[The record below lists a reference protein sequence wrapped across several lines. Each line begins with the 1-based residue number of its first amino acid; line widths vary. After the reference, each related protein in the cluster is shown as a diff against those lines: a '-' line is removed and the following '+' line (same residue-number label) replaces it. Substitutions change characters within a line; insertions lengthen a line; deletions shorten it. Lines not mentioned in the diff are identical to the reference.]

1 MLKTESE
8 QALRALA
15 ALAASDRSLSLV
27 ELARRASAPA
37 PMLAKV
43 LARLGHLGLV
53 AGRRGPKGGYRLA
66 RPAAK
71 IALGDVVLPLEGLR
85 FANACLFGPSECSST
100 EPCPLHQIWEPLR
113 DRLIAFL
120 ERSSLAD
127 LASADVAAPKA
138 AAETSRRAAG
148 ARRERGARAAAGGRG
163 AE

>member
-15 ALAASDRSLSLV
+15 ALAARDRAQPLG
-27 ELARRASAPA
+27 ELAKRASAPA

-85 FANACLFGPSECSST
+85 FANACLFGPSECSAT
-100 EPCPLHQIWEPLR
+100 EPCPLHPFWGPLR
-113 DRLIAFL
+113 DRLVAFL
-120 ERSSLAD
+120 EHASLAD
-127 LASADVAAPKA
+127 LVPAAAPKA
-138 AAETSRRAAG
+138 AGGTARRATP
-148 ARRERGARAAAGGRG
+148 ARRERVVKPAAGGRG

>member
-66 RPAAK
+66 RPASK
-71 IALGDVVLPLEGLR
+71 IALGDIVLPLEGRR
-85 FANACLFGPSECSST
+85 FANACLFGPSECSAT

-113 DRLIAFL
+113 DRLVAFL
-120 ERSSLAD
+120 ENASLAD
-127 LASADVAAPKA
+127 LAPAGGAAPKA
-138 AAETSRRAAG
+138 PDETARRAAP
-148 ARRERGARAAAGGRG
+148 ARRERSARSAGGGRG
-163 AE
+163 VE